1 MVAAA
6 AAWLSFLGHLRLP
19 VTSFTSVTHSSLEG
33 EAARAWQV
41 GEGGVGRWERQLEMW
56 VAAFPETFGISQ
68 PS

>member
-6 AAWLSFLGHLRLP
+6 ARLSFLGHLRLP

-41 GEGGVGRWERQLEMW
+41 GEGGLGAGRQLEMW
-56 VAAFPETFGISQ
+56 VAAFPETFGISR